1 MKNLLEQMSSEKL
14 ATLKKAQL
22 NYPYSVS
29 AIIKDLEANQYWTY
43 LTYNNVIMLAGYLGL
58 YSYDPITISSIFE
71 SEQ

>member
-14 ATLKKAQL
+14 AILKEAQST
-22 NYPYSVS
+22 YPHSVS
-29 AIIKDLEANQYWTY
+29 SILKELEANQYWIH